1 MHILFITKMLNK
13 NYISLQKNKRMLE
26 EPRMGPH
33 TTQKG
38 KIMKVQVLKELT
50 LSILWVGTL
59 SILVFLHSGIQEE
72 FV

>member
-1 MHILFITKMLNK
+1 
-13 NYISLQKNKRMLE
+13 MLE

>member
-1 MHILFITKMLNK
+1 
-13 NYISLQKNKRMLE
+13 
-26 EPRMGPH
+26 
-33 TTQKG
+33 
-38 KIMKVQVLKELT
+38 MKVQVLKELT